1 MHIVVVGLNYR
12 TAPVEVRERFALA
25 EEQLAD
31 ALTALKATMS
41 IMECVI
47 IATCNRT
54 EIYAVVERP
63 QICGHDVR
71 WFMENWFGLP
81 REQFTSYLYMYEDT
95 RAIEHLFKVASGL
108 DSMIIGETQIL
119 GQVRSA
125 FLEAQSLKTTGTI
138 FNMLFKQAVTVAKR
152 AHSETKIGELA
163 VSVSY
168 AAVELGKHIFG
179 SFKQKNVVVL
189 GAGETGELTAKH
201 LHSNGASQIAVVNRT
216 LEKAQ
221 EVAVQFDGAAYTFE
235 QARTALEQADIM
247 ISSTAAKQYIM
258 TAQDVQRIMDKRR
271 NRPLFMIDI
280 AVPRDFDPKIAELDN
295 VYLYDIDDLK
305 DIVASN
311 LAQRK
316 SEALKIEAMI
326 VEEIKQ
332 FEVWYQTLGV
342 VPLIRALHSK
352 AEQVHASTMDSL
364 TNKLPNLSEQELKII
379 RKLTKSMINQ
389 MIQEP
394 VVRIK
399 ELAGEKKSDEAM
411 ALFTQ
416 LFDLQDELV
425 QQAQAEHYD
434 RKETH
439 VSPAPVHERNSLVRS
454 AKKLAALVRS

>member
-25 EEQLAD
+25 EEQLAG

-81 REQFTSYLYMYEDT
+81 RAQFTSYLYMYEDH
-95 RAIEHLFKVASGL
+95 RAIDHLFKVASGL

-119 GQVRSA
+119 GQVRDA
-125 FLEAQSLKTTGTI
+125 FLEAQNLKTTGTI
-138 FNMLFKQAVTVAKR
+138 FNMLFKQAITLAKR

-179 SFKQKNVVVL
+179 SFNNKNVVVL

-201 LHSNGASQIAVVNRT
+201 LNSNGASKISVVNRT

-221 EVAVQFDGAAYTFE
+221 EVAASFGGFAYTFD
-235 QARTALEQADIM
+235 QAKAAMEQADIM
-247 ISSTAAKQYIM
+247 ISSTAAKQYIL
-258 TAQDVQRIMDKRR
+258 TAEDVKRIMDKRR

-280 AVPRDFDPKIAELDN
+280 AVPRDFDPRIAELDN

-305 DIVASN
+305 DIVESN

-316 SEALKIEAMI
+316 QEAVKIEAMI
-326 VEEIKQ
+326 AEEIKQ
-332 FEVWYQTLGV
+332 FESWYQTLGV

-352 AEQVHASTMDSL
+352 AEQVHAATMVSL
-364 TNKLPNLSEQELKII
+364 TNKLPNLSEQELKVI
-379 RKLTKSMINQ
+379 RKLTKSMVNQ

-399 ELAGEKKSDEAM
+399 ELAGEKKADEAM

-416 LFDLQDELV
+416 LFDLEQELALLAEENDKKEAQSTAV
-425 QQAQAEHYD
+425 Q
-434 RKETH
+434 
-439 VSPAPVHERNSLVRS
+439 ERNSLVRS

>member
-12 TAPVEVRERFALA
+12 TSPVEVRERFALA
-25 EEQLAD
+25 EEQFSD
-31 ALTALKATMS
+31 ALTKLKATMS

-47 IATCNRT
+47 VATCNRT

-71 WFMENWFGLP
+71 WFMEQWFGLP
-81 REQFTSYLYMYEDT
+81 REQFTSHLYMYEDQQ
-95 RAIEHLFKVASGL
+95 AIEHLFKVASGL

-125 FLEAQSLKTTGTI
+125 FLTAQSLKTTGKI
-138 FNMLFKQAVTVAKR
+138 FNMLFKQAVTLAKR

-179 SFKQKNVVVL
+179 SFNDKNVFVF

-201 LHSNGASQIAVVNRT
+201 LHSNGATKIQVVNRT

-221 EVAVQFDGAAYTFE
+221 EVAAQFSGVAYTFE
-235 QARTALEQADIM
+235 QAQSALEQADIM
-247 ISSTAAKQYIM
+247 ISSTASKQYIL
-258 TAQDVQRIMDKRR
+258 TRADVESLMRKRR
-271 NRPLFMIDI
+271 NKPLFMIDI
-280 AVPRDFDPKIAELDN
+280 AVPRDFDPSIADIDN
-295 VYLYDIDDLK
+295 VFLYDIDDLK
-305 DIVASN
+305 DIVESN
-311 LAQRK
+311 LAQRQQ
-316 SEALKIEAMI
+316 EAIKIEAMI
-326 VEEIKQ
+326 KEEIEQ
-332 FEVWYQTLGV
+332 FVSWYQTLGV

-352 AEQVHASTMDSL
+352 AADVHESTMDSL
-364 TNKLPNLSEQELKII
+364 TKKLPDLTDQELKVI
-379 RKLTKSMINQ
+379 RKLTKSMVNQ

-394 VVRIK
+394 VERIK
-399 ELAGEKKSDEAM
+399 EMAGEKRADEAM

-416 LFDLQDELV
+416 LFDLEEELAELASGQDMKE
-425 QQAQAEHYD
+425 AQNAAPE
-434 RKETH
+434 RK
-439 VSPAPVHERNSLVRS
+439 AIVRS